1 MPEISPKIRHRLEI
15 QGFVDTDIDI
25 LAETAPWLRLAFG
38 LCTVI
43 AATGTVMGS
52 PAILLGL
59 APIAALGAI
68 FPVHPFDLIY
78 NLGIR
83 RFTGTHP
90 LPRRG
95 APSRFACGLGAV
107 WLIGTAALFLEGISL
122 AGYILGGSLVAV
134 GTLVATNHICIPSMI
149 YRLLFGWP
157 EQTMMR
163 IKVR

>member
-1 MPEISPKIRHRLEI
+1 
-15 QGFVDTDIDI
+15 
-25 LAETAPWLRLAFG
+25 
-38 LCTVI
+38 
-43 AATGTVMGS
+43 MGS